1 MTKTELTKVLDAH
14 QMWLRSDVS
23 GEKASLRGANL
34 RDADFRG
41 ASLRGASLMGADFRD
56 ANFRDANLSWANLRD
71 ADFSDADFRD
81 ANLSDADFR
90 GANLMGANLMGA
102 NLMGADFRG
111 AKGGSVCRM
120 DFGGWSICI
129 RSEQTSIGRKTYDNA
144 DLLEWTWQ
152 SRASEKMGSKASDW
166 WRVHGPAV
174 KAAIRVVRA
183 KVEEDNE

>member
-14 QMWLRSDVS
+14 QMWLRSEVS
-23 GEKASLRGANL
+23 GEKADFSDANL
-34 RDADFRG
+34 SDADFRG

-90 GANLMGANLMGA
+90 GA